1 MFPPIVAEQLQN
13 RGHDVASLHEA
24 DYRRLEG
31 TADPEVYAVAL
42 ADGRALVTENV
53 PDFQRLQAGA
63 LGRAEPVPCLIFTT
77 NRQFPRGR
85 RSTVGR
91 LVVALDALLAD
102 PPAGVTLF
110 LEPVE

>member
-1 MFPPIVAEQLQN
+1 
-13 RGHDVASLHEA
+13 
-24 DYRRLEG
+24 
-31 TADPEVYAVAL
+31 
-42 ADGRALVTENV
+42 
-53 PDFQRLQAGA
+53 
-63 LGRAEPVPCLIFTT
+63 VPCLIFTT
-77 NRQFPRGR
+77 NRQFPRGS